1 MDAGDKIKI
10 LKGKFSFS
18 GSMVKTFDAHI
29 NKSVPLYSIG
39 HYLICKLSSFFI
51 QNKSIVYDLGCSTE
65 SFLKNLFL

>member
-29 NKSVPLYSIG
+29 NKSVLCI
-39 HYLICKLSSFFI
+39 LLVI
-51 QNKSIVYDLGCSTE
+51 T
-65 SFLKNLFL
+65 